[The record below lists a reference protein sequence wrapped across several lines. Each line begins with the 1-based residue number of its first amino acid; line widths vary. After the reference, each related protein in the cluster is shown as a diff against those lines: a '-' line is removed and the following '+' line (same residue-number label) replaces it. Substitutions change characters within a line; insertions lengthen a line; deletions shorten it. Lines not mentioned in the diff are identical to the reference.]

1 MNEDLYQILGVSRDA
16 TQEEIR
22 KAYRKRAKELHP
34 DLHPGDKD
42 AERRFQELSAAYSIL
57 GDPEKRARYDRGEI
71 DATGAER
78 PQYRFYRQYADA
90 DQAGRYTSAA
100 GFGDFEDISDL
111 FSELFGLRRAAGT
124 RAGFRIRGQDRR
136 YHLEIDFLDAV
147 NGAQRRLTLPD
158 GTTLDVTI
166 PAGVQDGTI
175 LRLQGKGSPGLDG
188 GPPGDALIEISVRPH
203 PVFRRKGNDIE
214 IDLPL
219 TLYEAVLGAKVE
231 VPTISGRV
239 SLTVPKGST
248 TGKVLRLRGKG
259 VKPARGPTGDQHVI
273 IKVVLPET
281 IDPELEAFMKQWA
294 EKHSYDPRKELRR
307 AAS

>member
-1 MNEDLYQILGVSRDA
+1 
-16 TQEEIR
+16 
-22 KAYRKRAKELHP
+22 
-34 DLHPGDKD
+34 
-42 AERRFQELSAAYSIL
+42 
-57 GDPEKRARYDRGEI
+57 
-71 DATGAER
+71 
-78 PQYRFYRQYADA
+78 
-90 DQAGRYTSAA
+90 
-100 GFGDFEDISDL
+100 
-111 FSELFGLRRAAGT
+111 
-124 RAGFRIRGQDRR
+124 
-136 YHLEIDFLDAV
+136 
-147 NGAQRRLTLPD
+147 
-158 GTTLDVTI
+158 
-166 PAGVQDGTI
+166 
-175 LRLQGKGSPGLDG
+175 LDG

-259 VKPARGPTGDQHVI
+259 VKPARGTAGDQHVI